1 LVDKND
7 VRLGDCGDD
16 AWSELDG
23 YLKAWREINF
33 KFARCGSLFKRTYE
47 LWRIWRGQI
56 GLKMKKNLKKMG

>member
-33 KFARCGSLFKRTYE
+33 KFARCGSLFKHT
-47 LWRIWRGQI
+47 
-56 GLKMKKNLKKMG
+56 